1 MSAVFQFTTDSFQ
14 YEITKDLIFGWSINV
29 GNGFSPIERS
39 IWDDTRETIEE
50 GLKFLRSIERVSF
63 PVYVPA
69 DFKEAVRAEIARAE
83 KLLEEPVKP
92 AEVTSAPVAETSVPA
107 TRDKDVASLAF
118 QILDAMTLSPAGDL
132 MADLNYVKLVKGD
145 TWTVTQRDSSAVN
158 SFETMK
164 EVVDFILRRWW

>member
-92 AEVTSAPVAETSVPA
+92 AEVTSAPVAETPVPA
-107 TRDKDVASLAF
+107 TRDKDAASLAF
-118 QILDAMTLSPAGDL
+118 QILDAMKVSPIGRLS
-132 MADLNYVKLVKGD
+132 ADLTYVKIIKG
-145 TWTVTQRDSSAVN
+145 TNWIVRQRDSTNVD
-158 SFETMK
+158 SFKTME
-164 EVVDFILRRWW
+164 EVVQFILRRWW